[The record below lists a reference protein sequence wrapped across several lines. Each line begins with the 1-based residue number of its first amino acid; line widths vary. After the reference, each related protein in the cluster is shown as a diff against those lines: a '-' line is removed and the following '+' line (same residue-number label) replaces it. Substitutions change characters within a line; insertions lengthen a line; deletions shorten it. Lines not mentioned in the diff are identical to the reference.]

1 MNSNLPEGAE
11 YDPKAP
17 WNQPNLP
24 SKTIPVTVSVTLS
37 RTLNIKVADYTIK
50 EKGVDEDGYY
60 WEDIDYSDCDL
71 VSAVSKQHILP
82 QTLCT
87 AWTVDEF
94 EVIPEVLEKIAFK

>member
-24 SKTIPVTVSVTLS
+24 PKTIPVTVSVTLS
-37 RTLNIKVADYTIK
+37 RTLKVKVADYTIK

-71 VSAVSKQHILP
+71 ISAVSKQYVLP
-82 QTLCT
+82 QSLCT
-87 AWTVDEF
+87 TWTVDEF
-94 EVIPEVLEKIAFK
+94 EVIPEVLETTTFK